1 MPIESENPWKV
12 KEVKSEEGENK
23 FFHFKEM
30 YRNQ

>member
-1 MPIESENPWKV
+1 MPIESENPG
-12 KEVKSEEGENK
+12 ENPSKSEEGENK